1 MKYLTFIVTLLSLL
15 IASALLVIAVRSCA
29 PNAHAEIRVE
39 WIPLPGTEG
48 WHVNAIETDGR
59 RLYAATWEGGYIS
72 LDNGNTWSSTEPQ
85 HGVSAIAIDRNN
97 LYAATFLRG
106 VFRSDSHGDTWSPKN
121 NGIRMWERDNGKRGY
136 PIFTDIL
143 VTSSGT
149 VITVGYTGGT
159 YISNNR
165 GETWHNVADEWIR
178 PGRDGPRGF
187 PPLYIARRI
196 RSMTEF
202 DGYLWVAYSSSQA
215 FRSPDNGETWEGLPY
230 WADSGSIAD
239 FGTIVDW
246 AVLDDRLY
254 VAGHEGIGRWNE
266 AEQRWELLNRGLP
279 VHRGGGIGSWDL
291 AVNRGRIFA
300 APFLYDRGVWLFD
313 RSSETWAPVGPQNA
327 GHMYSIASHGSD
339 LYATGELGIYRAWI
353 PAVQPY
359 GKFAT
364 TWGAIKGNPKP

>member
-1 MKYLTFIVTLLSLL
+1 MMWTQGCMRTAFIFLVTMTRLANESDAN
-15 IASALLVIAVRSCA
+15 IR
-29 PNAHAEIRVE
+29 AEWHHIY
-39 WIPLPGTEG
+39 GTEG

-106 VFRSDSHGDTWSPKN
+106 VFPSDSHGEAWVPINT
-121 NGIRMWERDNGKRGY
+121 GIRMWERDNGERGY
-136 PIFTDIL
+136 PIFSDIL

-149 VITVGYTGGT
+149 VIAVGYTGGT

-215 FRSPDNGETWEGLPY
+215 FRSSDNGETWEIIRSFEPGRV
-230 WADSGSIAD
+230 
-239 FGTIVDW
+239 TDW
-246 AVLDDRLY
+246 AVLNDRLY
-254 VAGHEGIGRWNE
+254 LSGQEGIGRWNE

>member
-1 MKYLTFIVTLLSLL
+1 MKHLIFILNLLSFLV
-15 IASALLVIAVRSCA
+15 ASALLVIADSCA
-29 PNAHAEIRVE
+29 PNADAAIQAE

-106 VFRSDSHGDTWSPKN
+106 VFRSDSHGEAWVPINT
-121 NGIRMWERDNGKRGY
+121 GIRMWERDNGERGY
-136 PIFTDIL
+136 PIFSDIL

-149 VITVGYTGGT
+149 VIAVGYTGGT

-230 WADSGSIAD
+230 WADGGSIAD

-266 AEQRWELLNRGLP
+266 AEFTWEDLSQGLP
-279 VHRGGGIGSWDL
+279 SKGITSL
-291 AVNRGRIFA
+291 AVNRGRLFA
-300 APFLYDRGVWLFD
+300 GLLTNSALACLMSDPKSGFP
-313 RSSETWAPVGPQNA
+313 PVCRRHMLPTRIPSDPICTPQPANL
-327 GHMYSIASHGSD
+327 GHLPRLD
-339 LYATGELGIYRAWI
+339 PRRATLRQIRYNLGRN
-353 PAVQPY
+353 
-359 GKFAT
+359 KR
-364 TWGAIKGNPKP
+364 KP